1 MPTSKHAKL
10 NEVEP
15 APPPPLWTA
24 KLVYFDPVTNFDPL
38 TYFEPFTLRVLDCQ
52 AFCE

>member
-24 KLVYFDPVTNFDPL
+24 KLVYFDPVT
-38 TYFEPFTLRVLDCQ
+38 YFEPFTLRVLDCQ